1 MGQSGA
7 ALPQR
12 VQLAD
17 WQCSILTFR
26 IVMLRS
32 NMSEVM
38 LTARTCRCR
47 RR

>member
-17 WQCSILTFR
+17 WQCSILTFIWQQVQWNR
-26 IVMLRS
+26 DAALKH
-32 NMSEVM
+32 E
-38 LTARTCRCR
+38 
-47 RR
+47 